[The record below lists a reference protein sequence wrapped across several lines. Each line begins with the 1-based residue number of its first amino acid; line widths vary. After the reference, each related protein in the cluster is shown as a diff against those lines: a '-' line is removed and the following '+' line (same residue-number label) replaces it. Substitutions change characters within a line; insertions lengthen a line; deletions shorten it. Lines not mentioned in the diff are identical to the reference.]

1 MAKAPVIGV
10 TLDAEEPGGYSKFPW
25 YALRQNYAESI
36 SRAGGVPVMLAH
48 APERVADYLGLIDAL
63 VITGGHFDVDPAM
76 FGATATHPTVKLK
89 TARTAFEFAIVKGAL
104 ERDIPIL
111 GICGGEQLL
120 NVALGGTLVQHIPD
134 EVPDALAHEQTNPR
148 DQPSH
153 TVSIKA
159 GTRLRAL
166 VGADQL
172 AVNSAHHQAV
182 KDVAP
187 GLTVNATATDG
198 VIEGIEDSRRR
209 FCLGVQW
216 HPEFSLNEGDARI
229 MAALV
234 AAAGR

>member
-1 MAKAPVIGV
+1 MRHPVIGI
-10 TLDAEEPGGYSKFPW
+10 TLDSEEPGGYSKFPW
-25 YALRQNYAESI
+25 YAVRQNYASAV
-36 SRAGGVPVMLAH
+36 SRAGGIPVLLPH
-48 APERVADYLGLIDAL
+48 EIDQVARYADTIDAL
-63 VITGGHFDVDPAM
+63 IVTGGHFDVDPAM
-76 FGATATHPTVKLK
+76 FGADSRHVSVKLK
-89 TARTAFEFAIVKGAL
+89 EARTRFEFAMVKTAL
-104 ERDIPIL
+104 DRDMPIL

-134 EVPDALAHEQTNPR
+134 EVPGALAHEQRNPR
-148 DQPSH
+148 DQPGH

-166 VGADQL
+166 VGVDQL

-182 KDVAP
+182 KDAAP
-187 GLTVNATATDG
+187 GLTVNATAADG

-216 HPEFSLNEGDARI
+216 HPEFVLNEGDARI

-234 AAAGR
+234 EAAGR